1 MCRCTVVP
9 STAGNSDPS
18 TSLAGGTSSNPY
30 NLGEDLSLT
39 RFLLIPVVIFC
50 PLIYLTVDS
59 VVYSAGLFFVL
70 AVLGT
75 VFDPLYDRYIYS
87 LIRTY

>member
-30 NLGEDLSLT
+30 NPGEDLSLT
-39 RFLLIPVVIFC
+39 RFLLMPAVIFC

-70 AVLGT
+70 AALGT

-87 LIRTY
+87 A